1 MGILIRKAQPDRQ
14 PLVDRIPAHYPLLYD
29 LIQQTVGQNPLMA
42 EFSICQRTFCLSA
55 ASDYPYICVTFRIT
69 AAYIQVFSRI
79 EILFSMHIFCRPQYR
94 YSAAVGADRRLDLF
108 LVLYSSSVYRPSPRS
123 VCYTVWRYCGLVS
136 FSYHLM
142 VTERLQPQSL
152 CIVVNQLDTA

>member
-1 MGILIRKAQPDRQ
+1 MILRRKFRQ
-14 PLVDRIPAHYPLLYD
+14 L
-29 LIQQTVGQNPLMA
+29 
-42 EFSICQRTFCLSA
+42 
-55 ASDYPYICVTFRIT
+55 YPY
-69 AAYIQVFSRI
+69 
-79 EILFSMHIFCRPQYR
+79 LM
-94 YSAAVGADRRLDLF
+94 F

>member
-1 MGILIRKAQPDRQ
+1 MIFVFLDRPYLKIQRFLLKDSFTIL
-14 PLVDRIPAHYPLLYD
+14 
-29 LIQQTVGQNPLMA
+29 
-42 EFSICQRTFCLSA
+42 
-55 ASDYPYICVTFRIT
+55 
-69 AAYIQVFSRI
+69 
-79 EILFSMHIFCRPQYR
+79 
-94 YSAAVGADRRLDLF
+94 

>member
-1 MGILIRKAQPDRQ
+1 MILLQNCHKQVYMVYHHVSFKDFYTFIFAQSFYIFLQ
-14 PLVDRIPAHYPLLYD
+14 IPAILCIYCFPSILWCKNDVIFAHPLCVCKAV
-29 LIQQTVGQNPLMA
+29 I
-42 EFSICQRTFCLSA
+42 FICHKTL
-55 ASDYPYICVTFRIT
+55 
-69 AAYIQVFSRI
+69 
-79 EILFSMHIFCRPQYR
+79 
-94 YSAAVGADRRLDLF
+94 

-136 FSYHLM
+136 VSYHLM